1 MAETTAAFHDFYDP
15 SAKRIAIMGG
25 TFDPIH
31 YGHLVTAEAVRQ
43 EFQIDQVLFIPT
55 GRPPHKSTKKVS
67 DPENRY
73 LMTLLATQSND
84 HFFAS
89 RLEIDR
95 TGYTYTID
103 TIHALKEIY
112 GSDTEIFF
120 ITGADAF
127 LQIFNWHNAEELL
140 HSCTFVAATRP
151 GYNKDELLKHVDHI
165 IQNHPLQKFH
175 FIEVPALSI
184 SSSDIRERVLEGRS
198 IKYLLPES
206 VESFIHKYH
215 LYKENQ

>member
-1 MAETTAAFHDFYDP
+1 MADFYDP
-15 SAKRIAIMGG
+15 AAKRIAIMGG

-55 GRPPHKSTKKVS
+55 GRPPHKSAKKVS
-67 DPENRY
+67 DPEKRY
-73 LMTLLATQSND
+73 LMTLLATESND
-84 HFFAS
+84 NFFAS

-95 TGYTYTID
+95 SGYTYTID

-127 LQIFNWHNAEELL
+127 FQIFNWHNAEELL
-140 HSCTFVAATRP
+140 KSCTFVAATRP
-151 GYNKDELLKHVDHI
+151 GYNKEELLSRVQAT
-165 IQNHPLQKFH
+165 QNHPLHKFH
-175 FIEVPALSI
+175 FVEVPALAI
-184 SSSDIRERVLEGRS
+184 SSSDIRDRVQSGRS

-206 VESFIHKYH
+206 VERFIQKYH
-215 LYKENQ
+215 LYKETDNVPGTN